1 MATTSATGGA
11 LEPAGASPR
20 RPRLRQ
26 KTDLVGAQPRELLK
40 ERSLAEGEPASATS
54 PTSLRSYQTS
64 GFTTRFGTGWMA
76 PTASSSQS
84 VAKEGHLGRANGERG
99 QRQPSSD
106 AFIDMV
112 RRSSSQQSHAR
123 TPSRPL
129 LRTRSPSSNGSEVSA
144 DQQPC
149 SPIRSKAPSISSRH
163 SQSPK
168 SESVTLTMSSPRYT
182 SMMTSRPQRRS
193 SLAPS
198 EAPMTQDNA
207 ALSDMAYFSMRDK
220 AEEKAAKAGSSS
232 SVDATSACG
241 TSNVGN
247 VGTVSPGSEVTL
259 VPISEDGRSF
269 RFVER
274 SSNDACASL
283 ASTHAHVRSRS
294 DAAANRS
301 SMKKAASVQSWLKK
315 TTDVGE
321 DDANEGGH
329 ARDPLSALIGERH
342 AAHGRDGDPKDLD
355 ERRASDGSAGL
366 SIGRRGYSGSS
377 QDNSSADWMS
387 TDSASSASSL
397 HPAALSPDGFRQDA
411 GDGSSCP
418 ALSSSPGLTDAG
430 DVSTSDALTEASSL
444 PTPSFCDGLELDKDS
459 LHTIERLHLDDAC
472 DKGDMH
478 KSSSRAMPDS
488 MLATR
493 VRPALS

>member
-1 MATTSATGGA
+1 MATTSATGA
-11 LEPAGASPR
+11 LEPPRASPQ

-26 KTDLVGAQPRELLK
+26 NTDLVGAEPLEPPK
-40 ERSLAEGEPASATS
+40 ERSSAEGEPASATS

-84 VAKEGHLGRANGERG
+84 VAVEGHPGRTNGERG
-99 QRQPSSD
+99 QPSSD

-129 LRTRSPSSNGSEVSA
+129 LRTRSPSSNGSKASA
-144 DQQPC
+144 DQQPG

-198 EAPMTQDNA
+198 EAPLTQDNA
-207 ALSDMAYFSMRDK
+207 ALSDMAYFSMRGK

-241 TSNVGN
+241 TSN

-283 ASTHAHVRSRS
+283 ANTHAHSRSRS
-294 DAAANRS
+294 DAAANRT
-301 SMKKAASVQSWLKK
+301 SMKAASVQSWLKK
-315 TTDVGE
+315 TTDVGD
-321 DDANEGGH
+321 DDAKEGGH
-329 ARDPLSALIGERH
+329 ARDPLSALPGERH
-342 AAHGRDGDPKDLD
+342 AAHRRDGDPKDLD
-355 ERRASDGSAGL
+355 DRRASDGSAGI
-366 SIGRRGYSGSS
+366 SIGRRGYSSSS

-397 HPAALSPDGFRQDA
+397 HPAALSPHDLRQDA

-444 PTPSFCDGLELDKDS
+444 PTPSFCDGLEVDKDP

-472 DKGDMH
+472 DKWEVH
-478 KSSSRAMPDS
+478 KSSSHAMPDS